1 MYSMSTGCNADVHSL
16 PLMIALQHN
25 QLFAMAS
32 TSLPSSRRFNDCL
45 KGLQEEFERRSND
58 TSTKGSSSRRFNIY
72 LGNLKGEFE
81 LMSLEIEIL
90 REERNEYKEKGRDF
104 MFTIMELL
112 D

>member
-1 MYSMSTGCNADVHSL
+1 
-16 PLMIALQHN
+16 
-25 QLFAMAS
+25 MAS
-32 TSLPSSRRFNDCL
+32 SSHRKAAPSISQRFYDYLN
-45 KGLQEEFERRSND
+45 GLQEEFERRSND
-58 TSTKGSSSRRFNIY
+58 TSTKGSGSRWFNIY

-81 LMSLEIEIL
+81 LMSLEIKTL

>member
-1 MYSMSTGCNADVHSL
+1 MDRVVFSPTYDS
-16 PLMIALQHN
+16 
-25 QLFAMAS
+25 AMAIDRKVA
-32 TSLPSSRRFNDCL
+32 PSISQRFYEYLN
-45 KGLQEEFERRSND
+45 GLQEEFERRSSD

-81 LMSLEIEIL
+81 LMSMEIETL

-104 MFTIMELL
+104 IMGLL

>member
-1 MYSMSTGCNADVHSL
+1 
-16 PLMIALQHN
+16 
-25 QLFAMAS
+25 MAS
-32 TSLPSSRRFNDCL
+32 TSLSSSRRFYEYLN
-45 KGLQEEFERRSND
+45 GLQEEFERRSSD

-81 LMSLEIEIL
+81 LMSLEIETL
-90 REERNEYKEKGRDF
+90 REERNEYKEKGPGF